1 MKTSKYIL
9 IGILFLVAHG
19 VTFASSPDHKTGN
32 APNSALKGEI
42 TDRFS
47 KEKLAGVTIT
57 IEGLNEK
64 LYSDAEGNFT
74 VTGLEPGEY
83 QADFKLISYKEQ
95 KMNIKVKLSE
105 NHKIRVSLESIE
117 P

>member
-1 MKTSKYIL
+1 MRTSKYIF
-9 IGILFLVAHG
+9 IGILFLIANG
-19 VTFASSPDHKTGN
+19 VTFASSPDRKTGN
-32 APNSALKGEI
+32 AANNALKGEI

-57 IEGLNEK
+57 IEGVNEK

-83 QADFKLISYKEQ
+83 QANFKLISYKEQ
-95 KMNIKVKLSE
+95 KISIKVNPSE